1 MKPLLKIKFIPIPIF
16 LFLVLNLISPLTV
29 QAQEEDLHYQVVGV
43 RGKPMVY
50 RDENDE
56 TTRLRKGQTV
66 DDGDR
71 ITTDSH
77 SEVVLRLKGRA
88 YVQIPPGSKIKI
100 TRLRVG
106 DNKRLQ
112 SRINLISGRV
122 LTQIDPGPPVS
133 FEVTIGKFLCRAHGT
148 LFDVSRKK
156 EEVKVTAFEGS
167 VVATSQGVVEMAK
180 ARQIMKYDHGRF
192 RYKHYLKTEDEGRL
206 EDWKGLL
213 AEIREKRS
221 QAGH

>member
-1 MKPLLKIKFIPIPIF
+1 MNVSTKIKSIFIPP
-16 LFLVLNLISPLTV
+16 LFFILSLAFPLAAL
-29 QAQEEDLHYQVVGV
+29 AQDEDLHYQVVGV

-50 RDENDE
+50 RDQTDE
-56 TTRLRKGQTV
+56 TTRLHRGQSV
-66 DDGDR
+66 DDGDK
-71 ITTDSH
+71 ITTDRQ

-88 YVQIPPGSKIKI
+88 YVQIAPNSKIHI
-100 TRLRVG
+100 TRLRINE
-106 DNKRLQ
+106 NKRLQ

-133 FEVTIGKFLCRAHGT
+133 FEVTTGKLLARAHGT
-148 LFDVSRKK
+148 LFDVTRKK

-206 EDWKGLL
+206 DDWKGLL
-213 AEIREKRS
+213 AEIHEKHPQGPR
-221 QAGH
+221 

>member
-1 MKPLLKIKFIPIPIF
+1 MSFLPKMKFFLIPSF
-16 LFLVLNLISPLTV
+16 LFLFLGLALPRTT
-29 QAQEEDLHYQVVGV
+29 QAQEEDLRYQVVKV
-43 RGKPMVY
+43 QGKPMVY

-71 ITTDSH
+71 ITTDSQ

-88 YVQIPPGSKIKI
+88 YVEIPPNSKLHI
-100 TRLRVG
+100 TRLRIG

-133 FEVTIGKFLCRAHGT
+133 FEVTAGKLLCRAHGT
-148 LFDVSRKK
+148 LFDVTRKK
-156 EEVKVTAFEGS
+156 EEVKLTAFEGS

-206 EDWKGLL
+206 EEWKGLL
-213 AEIREKRS
+213 AEIREKPPQGPR
-221 QAGH
+221 